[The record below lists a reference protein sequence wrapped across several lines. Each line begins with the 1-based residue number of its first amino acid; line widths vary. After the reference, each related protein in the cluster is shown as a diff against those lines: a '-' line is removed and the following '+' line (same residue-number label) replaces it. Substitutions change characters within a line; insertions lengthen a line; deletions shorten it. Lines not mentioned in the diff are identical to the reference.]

1 MYFRYILIRN
11 LSAYHDLQHIMM
23 CFRKTNEISN
33 NSLLRIPM
41 NNEEIVQGSHTFKNC
56 K

>member
-1 MYFRYILIRN
+1 MLNDIIQTFEILKYFQKCRN
-11 LSAYHDLQHIMM
+11 NE
-23 CFRKTNEISN
+23 KNNEISN